1 MSQKDNIDGLEETIR
16 KYTPLVY
23 KIVNRMD
30 YGYVDREDLVQAG
43 LMGLYYAINNYNQ
56 EAQTNFVSY
65 ASIYI
70 ISEIKKELRN
80 NKLIILNKDM
90 IKLMKKLSDCSNQ
103 SFEQIAQL
111 NNTTKENVFLAYIYK
126 EKIIHLDKQDDEE
139 NSLLDIIPSK
149 DTRSAIIEGI
159 YKLDD
164 DEQKVIIEKYFKNA
178 SQSDIAKFFHKS
190 QSYVS
195 RLEAKAL
202 KNLKHIIEFF

>member
-16 KYTPLVY
+16 QYTPLVY

-30 YGYVDREDLVQAG
+30 YGYVDREDLIQAG

-56 EAQTNFVSY
+56 NAQTNFVSY

-159 YKLDD
+159 HKLDD